1 MDKSLISQVRRQVL
15 QADCEEESLDR
26 TTITRLLDMVLEN
39 QMPLADFET
48 WLQGSTT
55 RIPSA
60 EEIIGVVDALRQRMV
75 PLKTSVSG
83 PIVDTCGTGGDGS
96 GTFNIS
102 TATAIVVAAAG
113 LSVAKHGNR
122 AVSSKT
128 GSADV
133 LEHLGV
139 CLDIPVETV
148 AECLANVGICFCYA
162 PAHHPAMAKVGPV
175 RRRVGKPTVFNL
187 VGPLCNPAPVT
198 VQVIGVGRPG
208 AEEAVARAAQLA
220 GLQRAVIVSS
230 EDGVDEVGL
239 FAPTQVIDVS
249 SQECRKLYWTPED
262 FGITTASESKRNELL
277 VTSAAESA
285 ACITT
290 VLLGELG
297 PARDV
302 VLLNAAAVLWAAG
315 SAASLPEARELAEQA
330 IDTGRAKQ
338 KLHDLVKFSQQA
350 ER

>member
-1 MDKSLISQVRRQVL
+1 MDKSLINTVIRQVSEAGRDGGL
-15 QADCEEESLDR
+15 LDR
-26 TTITRLLDMVLEN
+26 TTITRLIDIVLEN

-48 WLQGSTT
+48 WLQSSAN
-55 RIPSA
+55 RMPSA

-75 PLKTSVSG
+75 PLRTSVSG

-102 TATAIVVAAAG
+102 TATALVVAAAG
-113 LSVAKHGNR
+113 ISVAKHGNR

-133 LEHLGV
+133 LEHFGV
-139 CLDIPVETV
+139 VLDIPVEMV

-187 VGPLCNPAPVT
+187 VGPLCNPAPVA

-239 FAPTQVIDVS
+239 FAPTRVLDVS
-249 SQECRKLYWTPED
+249 SQECRRLRWTPED
-262 FGITTASESKRNELL
+262 FGIETPPESRRSELL
-277 VTSAAESA
+277 VANAAESA
-285 ACITT
+285 ACIDN
-290 VLLGELG
+290 VLSGAFG

-302 VLLNAAAVLWAAG
+302 VVINAAAALWAVG
-315 SAASLPEARELAEQA
+315 SAAGLPEARVLAEQA
-330 IDTGRAKQ
+330 IDSGRAKQ
-338 KLHDLVKFSQQA
+338 VLHNLVKFSQQA
-350 ER
+350 GR

>member
-1 MDKSLISQVRRQVL
+1 
-15 QADCEEESLDR
+15 
-26 TTITRLLDMVLEN
+26 
-39 QMPLADFET
+39 
-48 WLQGSTT
+48 
-55 RIPSA
+55 
-60 EEIIGVVDALRQRMV
+60 
-75 PLKTSVSG
+75 
-83 PIVDTCGTGGDGS
+83 
-96 GTFNIS
+96 
-102 TATAIVVAAAG
+102 
-113 LSVAKHGNR
+113 
-122 AVSSKT
+122 
-128 GSADV
+128 
-133 LEHLGV
+133 
-139 CLDIPVETV
+139 
-148 AECLANVGICFCYA
+148 
-162 PAHHPAMAKVGPV
+162 MAKVGPV

-249 SQECRKLYWTPED
+249 SQECRKLHWTPED

-277 VTSAAESA
+277 VASAAESA

-315 SAASLPEARELAEQA
+315 SAASLPEARGLAEQA

>member
-1 MDKSLISQVRRQVL
+1 
-15 QADCEEESLDR
+15 
-26 TTITRLLDMVLEN
+26 
-39 QMPLADFET
+39 MPLADFET
-48 WLQGSTT
+48 WLKGSTT

-102 TATAIVVAAAG
+102 TATAIVVAAVG
-113 LSVAKHGNR
+113 LPVAKHGNR

-139 CLDIPVETV
+139 CLDIPVEMV

-230 EDGVDEVGL
+230 EDGIDEVGL

-249 SQECRKLYWTPED
+249 SRECRKLYWTPED
-262 FGITTASESKRNELL
+262 FGIKTASESKRNELL
-277 VTSAAESA
+277 VASAAESA
-285 ACITT
+285 AERRSRKRADI
-290 VLLGELG
+290 LHG
-297 PARDV
+297 
-302 VLLNAAAVLWAAG
+302 AAACVQLLWAARG
-315 SAASLPEARELAEQA
+315 GPDRAQQSTSCSSARAGRQPRDRDGRLTIEGFDTKCILD
-330 IDTGRAKQ
+330 IDR
-338 KLHDLVKFSQQA
+338 LL
-350 ER
+350 